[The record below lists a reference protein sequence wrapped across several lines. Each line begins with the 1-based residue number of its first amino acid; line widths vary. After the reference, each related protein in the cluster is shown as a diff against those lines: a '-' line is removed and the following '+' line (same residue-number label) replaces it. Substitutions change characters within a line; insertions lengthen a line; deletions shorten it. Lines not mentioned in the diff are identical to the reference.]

1 MIILY
6 LLVLGL
12 TEFKVATITI
22 TGNEY
27 FNESAVKQVML
38 TKTPGFF
45 RKGTF
50 QAEIFNGDIT
60 AVQSLYNHNGF
71 LEAHVA
77 YELIFDSTDKE
88 VEIAIDITEGKQT
101 FVHEIQFVGNR
112 LFTSDFLKEKITTQL
127 NEPFDKRKLELD
139 GYTITSLYDDRGYA
153 DAQLQSDYT
162 ITDNDLKVVHT
173 IVEGEK
179 QFIKEVEVN
188 GLERTRE
195 DVARREITLKPNDAF
210 RYADLLKSQR
220 NLYNLGVF
228 RSIRINATNSSQ
240 ANFKIVQFSTAE
252 KEPITINFRI
262 GYGTQDYLRAGFG
275 ITHINMLGRAW
286 RGKIE
291 GKVSFAEYRLN
302 SQLTFP
308 RFFVSAVKYSIGAFY
323 QFKKEISFKTRGIGG
338 YWTTYLN
345 LIGGKLSSTYD
356 IEAVRTYFVDV
367 DTTEDDL
374 LQGITFNWLR
384 DKRDDPL
391 FPKRGN
397 YIYINSETRG
407 VVLPSDVNYVR
418 PTFEYRVFRPMM
430 TLVGA
435 LSVKVGIVQEVSPT
449 TEVPVYKRFYCG
461 GTSSVRGYSEWSIG
475 PRDEND
481 NPIGGR
487 ALFELSGEIR
497 YPIYKILGGSFFI
510 DAGNIWQEYDEID
523 ASLRW
528 GIGSGLRLKT
538 PLGSVRLDY
547 GIKIDRQPDES
558 FGALHFA
565 IGEAF

>member
-6 LLVLGL
+6 LLLFGSI
-12 TEFKVATITI
+12 EFKVAKIAV

-27 FNESAVKQVML
+27 MSEAALRRVML
-38 TKTPGFF
+38 TKTPGLF

-50 QAEIFNGDIT
+50 QTEIFDGDIT
-60 AVQSLYNHNGF
+60 AIQNLYNYNGF
-71 LEAHVA
+71 LDAHVVS
-77 YELIFDSTDKE
+77 ELIFDSTKKK
-88 VEIAIDITEGKQT
+88 VEINIDITEGKQT
-101 FVHEIQFVGNR
+101 FVKEIDFVGNR
-112 LFTSDFLKEKITTQL
+112 LFTNDLLEEKIATQL
-127 NEPFDKRKLELD
+127 NEPFDKRKTELD
-139 GYTITSLYDDRGYA
+139 RYTIISLYDDRGYA
-153 DAQLQSDYT
+153 DIQVQSNYT
-162 ITDNDLKVVHT
+162 VTDNELRLVHT
-173 IVEGEK
+173 ISEGEK
-179 QFIKEVEVN
+179 QFIKEIEVV

-195 DVARREITLKPNDAF
+195 GVARREIKIKPNDIF
-210 RYADLLKSQR
+210 RYADILKSQR

-228 RSIRINATNSSQ
+228 RSIRTSARNASL
-240 ANFKIVQFSTAE
+240 ANFKIVQFTTAE

-262 GYGTQDYLRAGFG
+262 GYGTRDYLRAGFG
-275 ITHINMLGRAW
+275 ITHINILGRAW

-291 GKVSFAEYRLN
+291 GKASFAEYRLN

-323 QFKKEISFKTRGIGG
+323 QFKKEISFRTRGIGG
-338 YWTTYLN
+338 YWSTYLN

-374 LQGITFNWLR
+374 LQGITLTWLR

-391 FPKRGN
+391 FPERGN
-397 YIYINSETRG
+397 YIYINSETKG
-407 VVLPSDVNYVR
+407 VILPSDVNYVR
-418 PTFEYRVFRPMM
+418 PTFEYRVFRPIMM
-430 TLVGA
+430 LVGA
-435 LSVKVGIVQEVSPT
+435 VSVKVGVVQEVSPT

-475 PRDEND
+475 PRDENA

-487 ALFELSGEIR
+487 ALVELSGEIR
-497 YPIYKILGGSFFI
+497 YPIYKILGGTLFI
-510 DAGNIWQEYDEID
+510 DAGNIWQEYDDID

-528 GIGSGLRLKT
+528 GIGAGLRVKT
-538 PLGSVRLDY
+538 PLGSIRLDY
-547 GIKIDRQPDES
+547 GIKINRQPDES
-558 FGALHFA
+558 FGAVHFA

>member
-6 LLVLGL
+6 LILFGSI
-12 TEFKVATITI
+12 EFKVTKIVI

-27 FNESAVKQVML
+27 FNEAAVRRVML
-38 TKTPGFF
+38 TNTPGLF
-45 RKGTF
+45 RKGSF

-60 AVQSLYNHNGF
+60 AIQNLYNYNGF
-71 LEAHVA
+71 LDAHIA
-77 YELIFDSTDKE
+77 HELIFDSTEKE
-88 VEIAIDITEGKQT
+88 VKINIDITEGKQT
-101 FVHEIQFVGNR
+101 FVNEIQFIGNK
-112 LFTSDFLKEKITTQL
+112 LFTSDFLKDKMTTQL
-127 NEPFDKRKLELD
+127 NEPFDKRKLDVD

-153 DAQLQSDYT
+153 DARVQSDYT
-162 ITDNDLKVVHT
+162 VTADELKVIYT
-173 IVEGEK
+173 ISEAEK
-179 QFIKEVEVN
+179 QFIKEVEVI

-195 DVARREITLKPNDAF
+195 GVARREITLKPNDTF
-210 RYADLLKSQR
+210 RYADILTSQR

-228 RSIRINATNSSQ
+228 RSIRTSARNASLT
-240 ANFKIVQFSTAE
+240 NFKIVQFITAE
-252 KEPITINFRI
+252 KKPITINFRI
-262 GYGTQDYLRAGFG
+262 GYGTRDYLRAGFG
-275 ITHINMLGRAW
+275 ITHINILGRAW

-291 GKVSFAEYRLN
+291 GKASFAEYRLN

-323 QFKKEISFKTRGIGG
+323 QLRKEISFRTRGIGG
-338 YWTTYLN
+338 YWSTYLN

-374 LQGITFNWLR
+374 LQGITLTWLR

-391 FPKRGN
+391 FPERGN
-397 YIYINSETRG
+397 YIYINSETKG
-407 VVLPSDVNYVR
+407 VILPSDVNYVR
-418 PTFEYRVFRPMM
+418 PTFEYRVFRPIMM
-430 TLVGA
+430 LVGA
-435 LSVKVGIVQEVSPT
+435 VSVKVGVVQEVSPT

-475 PRDEND
+475 PRDENA

-487 ALFELSGEIR
+487 ALVELSGEIR
-497 YPIYKILGGSFFI
+497 YPIYKILGGTLFI
-510 DAGNIWQEYDEID
+510 DAGNIWQEYDDID

-528 GIGSGLRLKT
+528 GIGAGLRVKT
-538 PLGSVRLDY
+538 PLGSIRLDY
-547 GIKIDRQPDES
+547 GIKINRQPDES
-558 FGALHFA
+558 FGAVHFA